1 MASKPVV
8 SCARDSSD
16 RKAHKHTFVS
26 LLRYVTPSRGTLCL
40 ALALMLGESALM
52 LASPWLAGQLTGAL
66 LTDADAGAAFNRL
79 ILLWLV
85 LLALQ
90 GLFGFSSQFV
100 LGVTGERMI
109 ARLRM
114 RLYDHLQAL
123 PVGYYHER
131 KKGDVLALLTN
142 DAYLLS
148 GFVTETLTGLLP
160 LLLTFFGAF
169 LFMWRIEPVIASL
182 AGLFVPLVFVVMKL
196 LGRGIR
202 PLARELTRQYADTL
216 SIVEENLALLPIIKS
231 FTREALESD
240 RFQRGNLHLLEL
252 TARYLRIQSLISPVV
267 RFLAGAG
274 ILLLLWISSRELVAG
289 GLSMA
294 DLVALLLYG
303 MLLTQPMSRLAN
315 VYASVQH
322 ARGAAERLLE
332 VFSVE
337 PEPMDEGGQPLP
349 PVRGEIEFRKIHFCY
364 PGREELFHGLTLHIQ
379 AGETIAITGENG
391 AGKSTLVHLLMR
403 FAEPEQG
410 LIFID
415 GIDIR
420 TVTLNSLRR
429 QIGMVQQQLL
439 LLNGTVRENIAFG
452 YPAASRE
459 AIESA
464 ARAAHA
470 SDFIQRLPQGFDTLI
485 GDQGVKLSGGQKQ
498 RLSLARALLKDPP
511 ILVLDE
517 ATAMF
522 DPGGEQMFIH
532 ECRDILRQRTVILI
546 THRPASLALADRIV
560 RMEEGRV
567 MEIGG

>member
-1 MASKPVV
+1 MASKRDV
-8 SCARDSSD
+8 SSAGDSKD
-16 RKAHKHTFVS
+16 GKALKHSFVS

-52 LASPWLAGQLTGAL
+52 LVSPWLAGQLTGAL
-66 LTDADAGAAFNRL
+66 LTEADAGTAFNRL
-79 ILLWLV
+79 ILLWLL

-90 GLFGFSSQFV
+90 GLLGFSSQFV
-100 LGVTGERMI
+100 LGVTAERMI

-123 PVGYYHER
+123 PVGYYHEH
-131 KKGDVLALLTN
+131 KKGEVLALLTN
-142 DAYLLS
+142 DAEILS

-160 LLLTFFGAF
+160 LLLTFFGAL
-169 LFMWRIEPVIASL
+169 LFMWRIDPLIASL
-182 AGLFVPLVFVVMKL
+182 AGLFVPLVFVMIRL

-202 PLARELTRQYADTL
+202 PLAQELTRQYADTL

-231 FTREALESD
+231 FTREALESG
-240 RFQRGNLHLLEL
+240 RFQRGNLHLLNL
-252 TARYLRIQSLISPVV
+252 MTRYLRIQSLISPVV

-274 ILLLLWISSRELVAG
+274 ILLLLWISSKQLLAG
-289 GLSMA
+289 GLAVA
-294 DLVALLLYG
+294 DLVSLLLYG
-303 MLLTQPMSRLAN
+303 MLLTQPMSALAN
-315 VYASVQH
+315 VYASIQH
-322 ARGAAERLLE
+322 ARGAAERLIE

-337 PEPMDEGGQPLP
+337 PEPSDEGRQPLP
-349 PVRGEIEFRKIHFCY
+349 PVRGEIEFRDIHFCY
-364 PGREELFHGLTLHIQ
+364 PGREKLFHGLMLHIQ
-379 AGETIAITGENG
+379 SGETLAIIGENG

-403 FAEPEQG
+403 FAEPEKG
-410 LIFID
+410 TILID

-420 TVTLNSLRR
+420 TVTLNSLRS
-429 QIGMVQQQLL
+429 QIGMVQQQVL
-439 LLNGTVRENIAFG
+439 LLNGTVGENIAFG
-452 YPAASRE
+452 YPEASRE

-470 SDFIQRLPQGFDTLI
+470 SDFIQRLPQGFETLI

-522 DPGGEQMFIH
+522 DPEGEQMFIH

-560 RMEEGRV
+560 RMEKGSVSKINR
-567 MEIGG
+567 